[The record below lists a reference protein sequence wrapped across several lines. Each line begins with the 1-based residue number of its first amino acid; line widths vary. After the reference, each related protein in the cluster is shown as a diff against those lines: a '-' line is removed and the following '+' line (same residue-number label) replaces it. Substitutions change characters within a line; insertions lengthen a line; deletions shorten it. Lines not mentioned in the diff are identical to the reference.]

1 MTDRTT
7 LSDID
12 IAQQAT
18 LWPIDRIAGLLGLH
32 EQDWA
37 PYGRYKAKV
46 FTHTLA
52 RLNDRP
58 DGQLILVTSINP
70 TAAGEGKSTVTVGL
84 GQAMNRLGHMTTIA
98 LREPSLGPNMGMK
111 GGAAGGGYSQVVPM
125 DDLNLHFTGDIHAI
139 TTANNLLA
147 SLIDNHLHQGNAL
160 GIDPQRVVWKRA
172 LDLNDR
178 ALRHVVVGLGG
189 AANGQPR
196 EDAFQITVASEI
208 MAILCLAAS
217 LEDLKQRL
225 SRIVIAYTRDR
236 APITVDDLGAQG
248 ALTLLLK
255 DAIHPNL
262 VQTLEHTPALV
273 HGGPFANI
281 AHGCNSLLATRMAL
295 KLSDFVVT
303 EAGFGADL
311 GAEKFLDIKARVGG
325 LSPKAVVIVAT
336 ARALKMHGGV
346 AKEALK
352 QENVAAIKSGLDNL
366 QQHIQ
371 TVEQF
376 GLPFVVALNRF
387 TADTDAEI
395 GCITQW
401 CTQHGYPVEESQVWA
416 EGGKGGE
423 ALAKRLVTLT
433 EQGTANYQP
442 LYALEDSI
450 EDKLRTIVT
459 RVYGGR
465 DVQFSDKA
473 RAQLTAFKQ
482 HGWDKLC
489 VCIAKTQY
497 SLSDDPMRVGRPC
510 DFTVHVRELHACVGA
525 GFIVALTGSVMTMP
539 GLPKQPAALSMD
551 VLPDG
556 TVKGLF

>member
-7 LSDID
+7 MSDID

-18 LWPIDRIAGLLGLH
+18 LWPIGRIAEALGLD

-37 PYGRYKAKV
+37 PYGRDKAKV
-46 FTHTLA
+46 FTQTLD
-52 RLNDRP
+52 RLSDRP
-58 DGQLILVTSINP
+58 DGHLILVTSINP

-84 GQAMNRLGHMTTIA
+84 GQAMNRLGYKTTIA
-98 LREPSLGPNMGMK
+98 LREPSLGPNMGLK

-160 GIDPQRVVWKRA
+160 GIDPRRVVWKRA

-178 ALRHVVVGLGG
+178 ALRNVVVGLGG
-189 AANGQPR
+189 PTNGMPR

-208 MAILCLAAS
+208 MAILCLAAG
-217 LEDLKQRL
+217 LEDLRQRL
-225 SRIVIAYTRDR
+225 SRVVIAYTHDQT
-236 APITVDDLGAQG
+236 PVTVHDLGAEG

-295 KLSDFVVT
+295 KLSDYVVT

-311 GAEKFLDIKARVGG
+311 GAEKFLNIKARIGQLKPG
-325 LSPKAVVIVAT
+325 AVVIVAT
-336 ARALKMHGGV
+336 VRALKMHGGV
-346 AKEALK
+346 AKAAL
-352 QENVAAIKSGLDNL
+352 QEENVAAVQQGLDNL
-366 QQHIQ
+366 EQHIQ
-371 TVEQF
+371 TVKQF

-387 TADTDAEI
+387 TSDTDNERNAIIRWCAERD
-395 GCITQW
+395 
-401 CTQHGYPVEESQVWA
+401 YPIEDSQVWA
-416 EGGKGGE
+416 QGGAGGE
-423 ALAKRLVTLT
+423 ALARTVVRLI
-433 EQGTANYQP
+433 EQGTADYHP
-442 LYALEDSI
+442 LYALDDSL
-450 EDKLRTIVT
+450 EDKLHTLVT
-459 RVYGGR
+459 RVYGGKG
-465 DVQFSDKA
+465 VAFSEKA
-473 RAQLTAFKQ
+473 RAQLAAFRA

-489 VCIAKTQY
+489 VCVAKTQY
-497 SLSDDPMRVGRPC
+497 SLSDEPARTGRPT
-510 DFTVHVRELHACVGA
+510 DFVLHVRELHACVGA
-525 GFIVALTGSVMTMP
+525 GFVVALTGSIMTMP
-539 GLPKQPAALSMD
+539 GLPKQPAALAMD

-556 TVKGLF
+556 TVRGLF

>member
-7 LSDID
+7 MSDID

-18 LWPIDRIAGLLGLH
+18 LWPIGRIAEALGLD

-37 PYGRYKAKV
+37 PYGRDKAKV
-46 FTHTLA
+46 FTQTLD
-52 RLNDRP
+52 RLSDRP
-58 DGQLILVTSINP
+58 DGHLILVTSINP

-84 GQAMNRLGHMTTIA
+84 GQAMNRLGYKTTIA
-98 LREPSLGPNMGMK
+98 LREPSLGPNMGLK

-160 GIDPQRVVWKRA
+160 EIDPRRVVWKRA

-178 ALRHVVVGLGG
+178 ALRNVVVGLGG
-189 AANGQPR
+189 PTNGMPR

-208 MAILCLAAS
+208 MAILCLAAG
-217 LEDLKQRL
+217 LEDLRQRL
-225 SRIVIAYTRDR
+225 SRVVIAYTHDQT
-236 APITVDDLGAQG
+236 PVTVHDLGAEG

-295 KLSDFVVT
+295 KLSDYVVT

-311 GAEKFLDIKARVGG
+311 GAEKFLNIKARIGQLKPG
-325 LSPKAVVIVAT
+325 AVVIVAT
-336 ARALKMHGGV
+336 VRALKMHGGV
-346 AKEALK
+346 AKTAL
-352 QENVAAIKSGLDNL
+352 QEENVAAVQQGLDNL
-366 QQHIQ
+366 EQHIQ
-371 TVEQF
+371 TVKQF

-387 TADTDAEI
+387 TSDTDNERNAIIRWCAERDYLI
-395 GCITQW
+395 
-401 CTQHGYPVEESQVWA
+401 EDSQVWA
-416 EGGKGGE
+416 QGGAGGE
-423 ALAKRLVTLT
+423 ALARTVVRLI
-433 EQGTANYQP
+433 EQGTADYHP
-442 LYALEDSI
+442 LYALDDSL
-450 EDKLRTIVT
+450 EDKLHTLVT
-459 RVYGGR
+459 RVYGGKG
-465 DVQFSDKA
+465 VAFSEKA
-473 RAQLTAFKQ
+473 RAQLAAFRA

-489 VCIAKTQY
+489 VCVAKTQY
-497 SLSDDPMRVGRPC
+497 SLSDEPARIGRPT
-510 DFTVHVRELHACVGA
+510 DFVLHVRELHACVGA
-525 GFIVALTGSVMTMP
+525 GFVVALTGNIMTMP
-539 GLPKQPAALSMD
+539 GLPKQPAALAMD

-556 TVKGLF
+556 TVRGLF

>member
-18 LWPIDRIAGLLGLH
+18 LWPIDRIADTLGLH
-32 EQDWA
+32 TQDWA

-46 FTHTLA
+46 FTHTLE
-52 RLNDRP
+52 RLDAQP

-84 GQAMNRLGHMTTIA
+84 GQAMNRLGHNTTIA
-98 LREPSLGPNMGMK
+98 LREPSLGPNMGLK

-147 SLIDNHLHQGNAL
+147 SLIENHLHQGNAL
-160 GIDPQRVVWKRA
+160 GINPQRVVWKRA

-189 AANGQPR
+189 PANGQPR

-208 MAILCLAAS
+208 MAILCLASS

-225 SRIVIAYTRDR
+225 SRIVIAYTHDR
-236 APITVDDLGAQG
+236 MPVTVEDLGAQG

-281 AHGCNSLLATRMAL
+281 AHGCNSLLATRLAL
-295 KLSDFVVT
+295 KVSDFVVT

-346 AKEALK
+346 AKEALQ
-352 QENVAAIKSGLDNL
+352 QENSAAIERGLENL
-366 QQHIQ
+366 QQHIETIQ
-371 TVEQF
+371 QF

-387 TADTDAEI
+387 TTDTDAEI
-395 GCITQW
+395 NGITQW
-401 CTQHGYPVEESQVWA
+401 CAQHDYPVEESQVWA
-416 EGGKGGE
+416 KGGEGGE
-423 ALAKRLVTLT
+423 ALAKRLVALT
-433 EQGTANYQP
+433 EQNDAQYRP

-450 EDKLRTIVT
+450 EDKLHTIVT

-473 RAQLTAFKQ
+473 RAQLETFKR

-497 SLSDDPMRVGRPC
+497 SLSDDATRIGRPR

-525 GFIVALTGSVMTMP
+525 GFIVALTGNVMTMP
-539 GLPKQPAALSMD
+539 GLPRQPAALAMD
-551 VLPDG
+551 VLSDG